1 MLLRRSAVAVVT
13 AAALLALGGCSGAP
27 SQTPGAGRLDVVAAF
42 YPLAYAVER
51 VGGEHVTVASL
62 TKPGAE
68 PHDVELTPKDLASLT
83 SARLVVYLTG
93 FQPAVDDA
101 VAATAQTPSLDVST
115 AAALTAAAGEPGGAK
130 DPHFWLDPQRY
141 REVVSAVADRL
152 AELDAAHAAA
162 YRANAA
168 AFGTELTALD
178 AEFTA
183 GLRTCESRD
192 LVTSHAAF
200 GYLTER
206 YDFTQRS
213 IAGLSPDA
221 EPDAASMTSIVAA
234 VRAQGVRTIYSETLV
249 DPALAETIARETGA
263 SVAVLDPIEGVTDR
277 SAGRTYLEIMR
288 SNLRTLVAGQRCS

>member
-13 AAALLALGGCSGAP
+13 AAALLALGACSGAP
-27 SQTPGAGRLDVVAAF
+27 SQTSGAGRLEVVAAF

-62 TKPGAE
+62 TRPGAE
-68 PHDVELTPKDLASLT
+68 PHELELTPKDLASLT

-101 VAATAQTPSLDVST
+101 VAATRQTPSLEVSN
-115 AAALTAAAGEPGGAK
+115 AAGLTTTASAPGGAQ
-130 DPHFWLDPQRY
+130 DPHFWLDPLRY
-141 REVVSAVADRL
+141 REVVAAVAERL
-152 AELDAAHAAA
+152 AELDASHAAA

-168 AFGTELTALD
+168 AFATELSALD

-183 GLRTCESRD
+183 GLRTCASREV
-192 LVTSHAAF
+192 VTSHAAF
-200 GYLTER
+200 GYLTAR
-206 YDFTQRS
+206 YDLTQQS

-221 EPDAASMTSIVAA
+221 EPDAASMTSIVEL
-234 VRAQGVRTIYSETLV
+234 VRAKGVRTIYSETLV

-263 SVAVLDPIEGVTDR
+263 SVAVLDPIEGITDN
-277 SAGRTYLEIMR
+277 SAGTTYLEIMR
-288 SNLRTLVAGQRCS
+288 SNLRTLVAGQGCT

>member
-1 MLLRRSAVAVVT
+1 
-13 AAALLALGGCSGAP
+13 
-27 SQTPGAGRLDVVAAF
+27 
-42 YPLAYAVER
+42 
-51 VGGEHVTVASL
+51 
-62 TKPGAE
+62 
-68 PHDVELTPKDLASLT
+68 
-83 SARLVVYLTG
+83 
-93 FQPAVDDA
+93 
-101 VAATAQTPSLDVST
+101 
-115 AAALTAAAGEPGGAK
+115 
-130 DPHFWLDPQRY
+130 
-141 REVVSAVADRL
+141 VADRL